1 MEFAYTIA
9 GIVKLMCLSTSRIK
23 GATRRPLVVAACIES
38 DVAVTVSNAATRL
51 VTEECD
57 WGACIDTSRNSIGAT
72 GIHIAPG
79 LLAPVVISVRPND
92 KKTEVVAD

>member
-1 MEFAYTIA
+1 VEFPYTIA
-9 GIVKLMCLSTSRIK
+9 GFVNLKCLSTTRII
-23 GATRRPLVVAACIES
+23 GATRRPRVGSACIES
-38 DVAVTVSNAATRL
+38 NVAVTVSNAATRL